1 MGAEVHGVDRGLH
14 LLAWPIWA
22 TAPLVQ
28 ARRAP
33 PFMLMSHIR
42 GLLARLETDTEAKV
56 VVAGARGGGVAAM
69 SRTQARYAAAP

>member
-1 MGAEVHGVDRGLH
+1 MGAEVHGLDRGLR

-28 ARRAP
+28 ARRAS

-42 GLLARLETDTEAKV
+42 ALLLDFLETDTEAHKV
-56 VVAGARGGGVAAM
+56 ATVGVAGGAVE
-69 SRTQARYAAAP
+69 APS

>member
-1 MGAEVHGVDRGLH
+1 MGLDRGLR

-33 PFMLMSHIR
+33 PFMLMSHVR
-42 GLLARLETDTEAKV
+42 GLLARLETNTEAYV
-56 VVAGARGGGVAAM
+56 VVTGAGDAAVAL
-69 SRTQARYAAAP
+69 S

>member
-1 MGAEVHGVDRGLH
+1 MGAEVHGLDRGLH
-14 LLAWPIWA
+14 LLAWPIRA

-42 GLLARLETDTEAKV
+42 GLLARLETNTEAKA
-56 VVAGARGGGVAAM
+56 VVAVAGGVATAL
-69 SRTQARYAAAP
+69 S

>member
-1 MGAEVHGVDRGLH
+1 MIWYVLQYENGLVKHAQFTIAIRAREVGAEVHWLDRGLH
-14 LLAWPIWA
+14 LLAWPFWA

-42 GLLARLETDTEAKV
+42 GLLA
-56 VVAGARGGGVAAM
+56 
-69 SRTQARYAAAP
+69 